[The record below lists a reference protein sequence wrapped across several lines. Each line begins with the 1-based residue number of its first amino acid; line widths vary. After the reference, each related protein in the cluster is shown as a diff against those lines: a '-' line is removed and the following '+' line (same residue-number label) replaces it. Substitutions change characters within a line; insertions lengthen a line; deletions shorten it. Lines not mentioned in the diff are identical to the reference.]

1 MFMLLFV
8 AVFKPLLA
16 PTGWGPV
23 ALEAG
28 LVLTLISC
36 IGIIGH
42 NRKGVMVASAWAV
55 IPALAL
61 VLPSSDLALVPA
73 RLTVMVVFL
82 LYATFSILL
91 DVFSGQDASVDKL
104 FGSVCAY
111 LMVGICFGMVYLSL
125 DVTVAGSFSFGG
137 VPSQKLVYDQWT
149 QKYSEFVYYSF
160 ITMTTV
166 GYGDILPL
174 SAAARSV
181 AMTQA
186 VFGQFYMALMVGRL
200 LAMHLSTISNEPES
214 KG

>member
-8 AVFKPLLA
+8 AILKPLVA
-16 PTGWGPV
+16 PTGWGPL

-36 IGIIGH
+36 IAIIGR
-42 NRKGVMVASAWAV
+42 NRRGVMIASAWAV
-55 IPALAL
+55 VPALAL
-61 VLPSSDLALVPA
+61 VLPSSDLELVPA
-73 RLTVMVVFL
+73 RLTVMVAFL

-111 LMVGICFGMVYLSL
+111 LMVGICFAMVYLSL
-125 DVTVAGSFSFGG
+125 DVTVAGSFAFAG
-137 VPSQKLVYDQWT
+137 VPSQRLVYEQWT

-166 GYGDILPL
+166 GYGDILPVT
-174 SAAARSV
+174 AAARSV
-181 AMTQA
+181 AITQA

-200 LAMHLSTISNEPES
+200 LAIHLSAISNEPAAR
-214 KG
+214 G

>member
-8 AVFKPLLA
+8 AILKPLVA
-16 PTGWGPV
+16 PTGWGPL
-23 ALEAG
+23 ALEVG
-28 LVLTLISC
+28 LVLTLVSC
-36 IGIIGH
+36 VAIIGR
-42 NRKGVMVASAWAV
+42 NRKGVMIASAWAA

-61 VLPSSDLALVPA
+61 VVPSSDLQLVPA
-73 RLTVMVVFL
+73 RLTIMVAFL
-82 LYATFSILL
+82 IYATFSILL
-91 DVFSGQDASVDKL
+91 DVFSGRDASVDKL

-111 LMVGICFGMVYLSL
+111 LMVGICFAMVYLSL